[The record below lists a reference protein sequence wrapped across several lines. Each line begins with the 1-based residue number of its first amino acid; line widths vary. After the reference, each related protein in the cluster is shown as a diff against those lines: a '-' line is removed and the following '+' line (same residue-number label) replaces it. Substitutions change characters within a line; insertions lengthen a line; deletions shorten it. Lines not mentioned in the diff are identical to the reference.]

1 MRSHEVFSSIWEDRR
16 EKGRRGE
23 RGEGEK
29 GEEILFALSTSHLP
43 TFLPTSPPLYS
54 PPPLLP
60 SPFPLPPS
68 PLLKNLVSLIKN
80 TKQNP
85 PVFPSS
91 IFEANLFQFG
101 NLEPQRAPI
110 GVFDSGVGG
119 LTVLRE
125 IYRQLPNESIIYFGD
140 TARLPYGI
148 RTQAEI
154 LQFNREILT
163 WMQHQGVK
171 MAIMACNTSSALAL
185 ETVRE
190 EFNFPVIGVI
200 LPGAKAAVQQGQ
212 RIGVI
217 ATPATAKSN
226 AYKRAIL
233 EIQPEVQV
241 WQVSCPEFVPLIE
254 QNRIHDEYTT
264 EVARSYLE
272 PLIQQEIDT
281 LVYGCTHYPHLAPVL
296 LKLLPNS
303 VKLVDPA
310 VHVTAACIQELELLG
325 LRNTFPSMPTRF
337 AVSGCPQQFAKSSV
351 TWLGCTPV
359 VEVVYFTDSAIPGF
373 RQDVLG

>member
-1 MRSHEVFSSIWEDRR
+1 
-16 EKGRRGE
+16 
-23 RGEGEK
+23 
-29 GEEILFALSTSHLP
+29 
-43 TFLPTSPPLYS
+43 
-54 PPPLLP
+54 
-60 SPFPLPPS
+60 
-68 PLLKNLVSLIKN
+68 
-80 TKQNP
+80 
-85 PVFPSS
+85 VFPSS
-91 IFEANLFQFG
+91 IFEGNFFQYSS
-101 NLEPQRAPI
+101 LEPQRAPI

-125 IYRQLPNESIIYFGD
+125 IYRQLPNESILYFGD

-154 LQFNREILT
+154 IQFNREILAF
-163 WMQHQGVK
+163 MQHQGVK
-171 MAIMACNTSSALAL
+171 MAVMACNTSSALAL

-190 EFNFPVIGVI
+190 EFDFPIIGVI

-233 EIQPEVQV
+233 EIEPEVEV

-254 QNRIHDEYTT
+254 QNRIHDPYTT

-272 PLIQQEIDT
+272 PLIQQDIDT

-296 LKLLPNS
+296 RSLLPYS

-310 VHVTAACIQELELLG
+310 VSVVAACTQELDLLG
-325 LRNTFPSMPTRF
+325 LRNTYPSMPTRF
-337 AVSGCPQQFAKSSV
+337 AVSGCPQQFAESSV
-351 TWLGCTPV
+351 TWLGCTPS
-359 VEVVYFTDSAIPGF
+359 VEVVNFTDPAFLKKGVGS
-373 RQDVLG
+373 RE